1 MKILVRPI
9 FFSTSSF
16 HSRHF
21 VPRHTWFIN
30 PHLAPLS
37 PVKKAARKKRE
48 GVCWATGSRCPLSK
62 KTEEEDKRQTHAKE
76 TTETASGS
84 ERPGSPQ
91 RRVSVYP
98 SPPLEAHTETKKP
111 AHTQKPRGLHAD
123 RGVFKTVHGELLL
136 QRPRAWQEDLD
147 QTASPVA
154 MTT

>member
-1 MKILVRPI
+1 MSHF

-37 PVKKAARKKRE
+37 PLKKAVRKKRE
-48 GVCWATGSRCPLSK
+48 GARWATGSRCPLSK
-62 KTEEEDKRQTHAKE
+62 KTEEEDKRETHAKE
-76 TTETASGS
+76 TTETANGS

-91 RRVSVYP
+91 RRVSVCP

-111 AHTQKPRGLHAD
+111 AHTQKPHGLHAD
-123 RGVFKTVHGELLL
+123 RGISRLSKVSYFCRDQELGRKTWTRQPPLLL
-136 QRPRAWQEDLD
+136 
-147 QTASPVA
+147 
-154 MTT
+154 